1 MKPVD
6 WEIPLDAVASR
17 ILGSG
22 LGALEASPELIDWAV
37 TDSLI
42 VRHRLQGL
50 LVHAVASQHLFSTA
64 DQRADVAHLE
74 LELTRDCVWHNMRLA
89 EITGT
94 LHDAGIDQRVLK
106 GPAFGSLDY
115 PDRIMRPTGDIDL
128 LVRSEDLP
136 AAVAT
141 LCRFGGRIVDLEPVV
156 GYAQQIGK
164 STTVT
169 MPDQLE
175 VDLHRTLTRGP
186 FGLRIRLD
194 DLWATSRSF
203 SVGGHELHTIGRE
216 ESLLHACFHL
226 MILSDKR
233 ALSVRDVA
241 QFLAKPELD
250 VERTIE
256 LATRWKAR
264 IVLASAVL
272 LTTEMIPGVAQ
283 TPLLEWARVM
293 RPPLTDRTYLRIA
306 QPGNPI
312 GPAEW
317 PATFVEL
324 HSAKKRRM
332 LVRSILRPIP
342 GTNPPFRSRLAKLVL
357 RSIFNGASSSW
368 ISVRDTRSTKSRP
381 PSMETIE
388 E

>member
-1 MKPVD
+1 MKPVN
-6 WEIPLDAVASR
+6 WEIPLDPASSR

-22 LGALEASPELIDWAV
+22 LGALETAPAPMDWAV
-37 TDSLI
+37 TDSI
-42 VRHRLQGL
+42 IMRHRLQGL

-74 LELTRDCVWHNMRLA
+74 LELTRNRVWHDMRLV
-89 EITGT
+89 EITAMLSDT
-94 LHDAGIDQRVLK
+94 GIDQRVLK

-128 LVRSEDLP
+128 LVRSEELP

-141 LCRFGGRIVDLEPVV
+141 LCRFGGRIVDREPVV

-194 DLWATSRSF
+194 DLWSTSRSF
-203 SVGGHELHTIGRE
+203 SVGGHELHALGRE

-226 MILSDKR
+226 MILSEQR

-241 QFLAKPELD
+241 QFLAHPELD
-250 VERTIE
+250 IERTIE

-272 LTTEMIPGVAQ
+272 LTTKMIPAVAH

-293 RPPLTDRTYLRIA
+293 RPSLLDRTYLRIA
-306 QPGNPI
+306 QPGSPI

-342 GTNPPFRSRLAKLVL
+342 GTNPPFRSRLAKVVR
-357 RSIFNGASSSW
+357 RSMGTPRPSSR
-368 ISVRDTRSTKSRP
+368 ISARDTRSTMSRP

-388 E
+388 K